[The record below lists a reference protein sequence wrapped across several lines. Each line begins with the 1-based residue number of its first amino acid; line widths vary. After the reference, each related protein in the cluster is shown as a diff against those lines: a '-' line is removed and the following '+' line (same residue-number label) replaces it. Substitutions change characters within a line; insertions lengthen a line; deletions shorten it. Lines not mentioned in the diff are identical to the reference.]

1 MGDGGITVDVED
13 LKSRVTHLDKE
24 VQNLHVKVDHVSTLM
39 RQVLGELASIRSASS
54 DTLAT
59 QLLGSD

>member
-1 MGDGGITVDVED
+1 MGDAGTTVDAEN
-13 LKSRVTHLDKE
+13 LQSRVAHLEKE
-24 VQNLHVKVDHVSTLM
+24 VQDLHIKVDNVSTLM

-59 QLLGSD
+59 QLLR

>member
-1 MGDGGITVDVED
+1 MGDAGITVDVKD
-13 LKSRVTHLDKE
+13 LQSRLTHLEKE
-24 VQNLHVKVDHVSTLM
+24 VQDLHVKVDNVSTLT

-59 QLLGSD
+59 QLMGVD